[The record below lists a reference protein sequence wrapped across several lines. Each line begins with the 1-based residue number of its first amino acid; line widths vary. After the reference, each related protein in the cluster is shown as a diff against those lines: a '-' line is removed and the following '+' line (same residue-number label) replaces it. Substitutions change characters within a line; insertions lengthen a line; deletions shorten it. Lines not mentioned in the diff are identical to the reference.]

1 MNKKEIKINKK
12 FNNQATKFYEN
23 YVNEK
28 LENEDLEYQKIED
41 EIEDKIEAWIYK
53 NINVIVVDFDL
64 RQIDY
69 MKSLLNEEIN
79 DFRTEIENTYLNE
92 RISKLLKNRQDEED
106 RAKLKREKK
115 LNIKPKA

>member
-1 MNKKEIKINKK
+1 
-12 FNNQATKFYEN
+12 
-23 YVNEK
+23 
-28 LENEDLEYQKIED
+28 
-41 EIEDKIEAWIYK
+41 
-53 NINVIVVDFDL
+53 
-64 RQIDY
+64 

>member
-1 MNKKEIKINKK
+1 MNKKFK
-12 FNNQATKFYEN
+12 NQATKFYEN

-41 EIEDKIEAWIYK
+41 EIEDKIEVWIYK

-64 RQIDY
+64 HQIDY

-79 DFRTEIENTYLNE
+79 DFRTKIENTYLNE
-92 RISKLLKNRQDEED
+92 RISKLLKHRQDIQD
-106 RAKLKREKK
+106 RAKNYISK
-115 LNIKPKA
+115 KPKA